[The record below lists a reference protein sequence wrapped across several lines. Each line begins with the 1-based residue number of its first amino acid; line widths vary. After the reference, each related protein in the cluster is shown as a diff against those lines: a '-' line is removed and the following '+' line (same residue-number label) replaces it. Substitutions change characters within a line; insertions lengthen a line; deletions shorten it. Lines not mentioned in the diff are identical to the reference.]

1 MSSLEILLTGDL
13 ILDEPDPDHWLS
25 GIAQRTR
32 KADLTIG
39 HLEVP
44 HTHRGQ
50 ERGDDIPAPAA
61 DPAHLSALKRAGFAA
76 VTLAGNHMAD
86 QGAEGIEDTIAG
98 LERVGVAHCGAGPSL
113 AQAQRPAVLE
123 RCGRRVGVLS
133 FNCVGPQSSWAGPD
147 RAGVAFVRV
156 ASADGEPITPSAALA
171 CIDPISLA
179 NMRAIVEH
187 ARSQLDLLIV
197 AFHKGM
203 VHRPAVL
210 APYERPLSQ
219 AAIDAGADV
228 VVGHHAHIIKGIELY
243 RGNPIFHGLGNG
255 CVITRALSPAQ
266 RHPQREAWARRR
278 RELFNFEPDP
288 AYELAPFHP
297 EAVHGMMAR
306 VTQQG
311 NGTLDVG
318 FVPVHI
324 EAPGRPVLASPE
336 QALRIRDYVAGITIK
351 GGLPPLDLVLSG
363 DTVQV
368 PA

>member
-1 MSSLEILLTGDL
+1 MSSVEILLTGDL

-25 GIAQRTR
+25 GIAPLTR

-44 HTHRGQ
+44 HTRRGQ
-50 ERGDDIPAPAA
+50 ERADDIPAPAA
-61 DPAHLSALKRAGFAA
+61 DPAHLAALQRAGFAA

-98 LERVGVAHCGAGPSL
+98 LEQVGVAHCGAGASL
-113 AQAQRPAVLE
+113 AQAQRPAALD

-133 FNCVGPQSSWAGPD
+133 FNCVGPQGSWAGAD

-156 ASADGEPITPSAALA
+156 ESSDGAPIAPSAALTSVDA
-171 CIDPISLA
+171 SSLA
-179 NMRAIVEH
+179 DLRALVAG
-187 ARSQLDLLIV
+187 ARAQFDLLIV

-243 RGNPIFHGLGNG
+243 RGRPIFHGLGNG
-255 CVITRALSPAQ
+255 CVVTRALSPAE
-266 RHPQREAWARRR
+266 RHPQREAWVRRR

-288 AYELAPFHP
+288 AYVLAPFHP

-306 VTQQG
+306 VTQQS

-318 FVPVHI
+318 FVPVYI

-336 QALRIRDYVAGITIK
+336 QAQRIRDYVSDITIK
-351 GGLPPLDLVLSG
+351 GGLPPVDLVLNG
-363 DTVQV
+363 DAVRV
-368 PA
+368 LP

>member
-1 MSSLEILLTGDL
+1 MASLEILLTGDL

-25 GIAQRTR
+25 GIAPLTR

-44 HTHRGQ
+44 HTRRGR
-50 ERGDDIPAPAA
+50 ECGDDIPAPAA

-113 AQAQRPAVLE
+113 SQAQRPASLD

-133 FNCVGPQSSWAGPD
+133 FNCVGPQSSWAGVD
-147 RAGVAFVRV
+147 RAGVAFVRIESV
-156 ASADGEPITPSAALA
+156 EGAPIAPSAALTSV
-171 CIDPISLA
+171 DPNSLS
-179 NMRAIVEH
+179 NLRAVIQS

-203 VHRPAVL
+203 VHRPAIL

-219 AAIDAGADV
+219 AAIDAGADI

-243 RGNPIFHGLGNG
+243 RGRPIFHGLGNG
-255 CVITRALSPAQ
+255 CVVTRALSPAE
-266 RHPQREAWARRR
+266 RHPQREAWVRRR

-288 AYELAPFHP
+288 AYVLAPFHP

-306 VTQQG
+306 VTQQS

-318 FVPVHI
+318 FVPVYI

-336 QALRIRDYVAGITIK
+336 QAERIRAYVQGITIK
-351 GGLPPLDLVLSG
+351 GGLPPLSLVLTG
-363 DTVQV
+363 NTVQV
-368 PA
+368 LS